1 MVAEVVAGLQPRAG
15 GRYVDCTVGGGG
27 HAEAIL
33 RASDGAAWVLGC
45 DRDPEALQAAAAR
58 LARYAGRIELRLGA
72 FERVGEWWAAGSCDG
87 AVADLGVSSHQ
98 LDTPRRGFSFQRDGP
113 LSMRMGPGAG
123 PDAADLVNGLP
134 VDQLAKLFEE
144 LGEERHARRIA
155 RVIGQERARTAIR
168 STRQLATL
176 IERCVPRGAVAVHP
190 ATRVFQA
197 LRMAVN
203 DELGTLER
211 GLRAVWRLLRPGA
224 RLVCITFHSGEAR
237 VVKQFGQ
244 ALARAYDTPSG
255 VDVPELRRPR
265 PPRLRWVTRRA
276 LSPGEAEQRANP
288 RARSAQLRVMEK
300 LMDSPADDESNH
312 GKEP

>member
-1 MVAEVVAGLQPRAG
+1 MLAGLQPRAG

-33 RASDGAAWVLGC
+33 RVGGGTAWLLGC
-45 DRDPEALQAAAAR
+45 DRDPEALEAAAAR
-58 LARYAGRIELRLGA
+58 LAGYAGQFELRLGA
-72 FERVGEWWAAGSCDG
+72 FERVGEWLEAESSDG

-98 LDTPRRGFSFQRDGP
+98 LDTPERGFSFQRDGP
-113 LSMRMGPGAG
+113 LSMRMGPGEG

-134 VDQLAKLFEE
+134 VEELARLFAE

-155 RVIGQERARTAIR
+155 RAIGQERGRTAIR
-168 STRQLATL
+168 STRQLAGL
-176 IERCVPRGAVAVHP
+176 IERCVARGGAAVHP

-203 DELGTLER
+203 DELGALER
-211 GLRAVWRLLRPGA
+211 GLEAVWRVLRPGA

-237 VVKQFGQ
+237 VVKRFGQ
-244 ALARAYDTPSG
+244 RLARAYETPMG
-255 VDVPELRRPR
+255 TDVPELRQPR
-265 PPRLRWVTRRA
+265 PPRLRWAERRA
-276 LSPGEAEQRANP
+276 QLPDEAEWRANP

-300 LMDSPADDESNH
+300 LMDRPAKSADTSKH
-312 GKEP
+312 G